1 MADENRSRAEENARR
16 LAEWLANNAEFE
28 QQGVSE
34 DSLAAAGLAAD
45 EITRAVDYLE
55 NREEVVRIPQGLGT
69 PPRFL
74 LKPGRGWP
82 DLKQML

>member
-16 LAEWLANNAEFE
+16 LAQWLANNAEFE

-34 DSLAAAGLAAD
+34 DSLTGAGLAAED
-45 EITRAVDYLE
+45 VTGAVDYLE
-55 NREEVVRIPQGLGT
+55 NREEVVRIHQGLGT